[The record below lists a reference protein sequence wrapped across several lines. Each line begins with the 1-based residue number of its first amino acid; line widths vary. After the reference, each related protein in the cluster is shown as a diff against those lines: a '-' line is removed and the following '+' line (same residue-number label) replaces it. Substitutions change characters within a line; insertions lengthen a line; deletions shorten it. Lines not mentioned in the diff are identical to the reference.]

1 MEKYLNLAKWLSI
14 LGFLCLLC
22 STYLIRSEVL
32 ELNEI
37 RFSSESLK
45 SDEAMR
51 ELKENH
57 PLRVQ
62 EYEVQKKNH
71 DLKME
76 HYQEM
81 LDLYQS
87 DYDEYVRRIKDK
99 YNPPHLPSKPQP
111 PRPPEVG
118 QKLAETTL
126 AFR

>member
-1 MEKYLNLAKWLSI
+1 MNKYLTIAKALSI
-14 LGFLCLLC
+14 LGFLCLLS
-22 STYLIRSEVL
+22 STYLLRSEVL
-32 ELNEI
+32 KLNEI

-45 SDEAMR
+45 SR

-62 EYEVQKKNH
+62 EYEVEKKNH
-71 DLKME
+71 EHRMK

-99 YNPPHLPSKPQP
+99 YNPPYLPSKPQP
-111 PRPPEVG
+111 PQAPEVG
-118 QKLAETTL
+118 QKLAQSTL
-126 AFR
+126 DFRKQ

>member
-1 MEKYLNLAKWLSI
+1 
-14 LGFLCLLC
+14 
-22 STYLIRSEVL
+22 
-32 ELNEI
+32 
-37 RFSSESLK
+37 
-45 SDEAMR
+45 
-51 ELKENH
+51 
-57 PLRVQ
+57 
-62 EYEVQKKNH
+62 
-71 DLKME
+71 ME